1 MGLDTA
7 SSSCR
12 SWAGLSLTSL
22 GLSFIFCKMRPTL
35 VMTLQGFGEHDL
47 GRGRS
52 SRGLLHG
59 TWLDACQRG
68 CDIND
73 CEIFH
78 TPPPLEGRGLGP
90 LLHPAVWLDP
100 RGWVRRGHTASVWLL
115 RLGGSLLEGSH
126 HVGREPR
133 LQREPSKGATRGPA
147 ETSLQAI

>member
-1 MGLDTA
+1 MIFSQGSDMGLDTA

-68 CDIND
+68 CDVND

-78 TPPPLEGRGLGP
+78 MPPPLEGRVWVHSCIQLFGWTPEAGSGEATQ
-90 LLHPAVWLDP
+90 LL
-100 RGWVRRGHTASVWLL
+100 S
-115 RLGGSLLEGSH
+115 GS
-126 HVGREPR
+126 
-133 LQREPSKGATRGPA
+133 
-147 ETSLQAI
+147 